1 MAVRPMSEVVLV
13 GLLSLLGTLVGS
25 LAGILT
31 ANKMTNF
38 RLEQLEKKVE
48 KHNNVIERMAVAENA
63 IQSAHH
69 RLDELAERVDRDE

>member
-1 MAVRPMSEVVLV
+1 MSEVVLV

-69 RLDELAERVDRDE
+69 RLDELAERLDRDE

>member
-1 MAVRPMSEVVLV
+1 MSEVVLV

-63 IQSAHH
+63 IQSAHR
-69 RLDELAERVDRDE
+69 RLDALAERIDRDE

>member
-1 MAVRPMSEVVLV
+1 MSEVVLV

-48 KHNNVIERMAVAENA
+48 KHNNVVERMAVAENA
-63 IQSAHH
+63 IKSAHH
-69 RLDELAERVDRDE
+69 RLDELVERLDRDE

>member
-1 MAVRPMSEVVLV
+1 MSEVVLV

-48 KHNNVIERMAVAENA
+48 KHNQVVEKTAVLRRDVDTAYLR
-63 IQSAHH
+63 I
-69 RLDELAERVDRDE
+69 DEVRDRVVQLEQRE

>member
-1 MAVRPMSEVVLV
+1 MSEVVLV

-48 KHNNVIERMAVAENA
+48 KHNQVVERTAVLRRDVDTAYMR
-63 IQSAHH
+63 I
-69 RLDELAERVDRDE
+69 DEMRERVVQLEQKV